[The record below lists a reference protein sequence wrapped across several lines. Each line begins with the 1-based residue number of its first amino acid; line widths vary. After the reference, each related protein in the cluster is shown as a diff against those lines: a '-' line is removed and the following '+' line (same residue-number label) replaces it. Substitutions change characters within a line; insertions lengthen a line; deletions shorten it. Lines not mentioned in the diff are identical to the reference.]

1 MLKKSIVH
9 WFASACVALCL
20 TAIACDTS
28 ESSSNTNTSPAPN
41 KAPTGASPTAAAH
54 RDPSELPSTA
64 PMKDVL
70 AGRWVDDAAD
80 TFSWH
85 FAADNF
91 IVTSTNDKDLT
102 RFPTEMQGKV
112 ASFYGDW
119 KVTDTEIV
127 LSNISGPGQKLIT
140 ELRVPY
146 RRISNQKVE
155 IDGKT
160 FSRSE
165 IKPVETPAAGA

>member
-9 WFASACVALCL
+9 WFASGCVALCL
-20 TAIACDTS
+20 TAIACDSS
-28 ESSSNTNTSPAPN
+28 ESSSNANTNTTPD
-41 KAPTGASPTAAAH
+41 KASTGAGAAAGAH
-54 RDPSELPSTA
+54 KDPSALPSTA

-91 IVTSTNDKDLT
+91 IVTSTDDKDLT
-102 RFPTEMQGKV
+102 RFPSEMQGKV

-127 LSNISGPGQKLIT
+127 LSNISGPGQKLIK

-146 RRISNQKVE
+146 KRISNQKVE